1 MYSLVRKFIFS
12 MQPESAHEFTIKALK
27 MAGKLPFPIFPTP
40 DNPVE
45 VMGLKFKNPIG
56 LAAGAGSTVLAS
68 GPLAFSFCTDLTR
81 FADCPLFFSFNFL
94 EFWKA
99 NSMAVK

>member
-56 LAAGAGSTVLAS
+56 LAAGADKNGEVLVLLRWARLHHWRRMAILNHAS
-68 GPLAFSFCTDLTR
+68 S
-81 FADCPLFFSFNFL
+81 
-94 EFWKA
+94 EF
-99 NSMAVK
+99 

>member
-45 VMGLKFKNPIG
+45 VMGLNH
-56 LAAGAGSTVLAS
+56 AS
-68 GPLAFSFCTDLTR
+68 Y
-81 FADCPLFFSFNFL
+81 
-94 EFWKA
+94 EF
-99 NSMAVK
+99 